1 MLLLLL
7 SSLFSNVD
15 DDDATNFDE
24 SVLRVGLLLFVSIT
38 QRSKEWR
45 PFRRPKNKTFFC
57 ATKKKQKRET
67 ERERETER
75 QREKEKSPNC
85 LMYHYKKIGF
95 KEKGYHIINT
105 EGLVF
110 WKK

>member
-1 MLLLLL
+1 M

-24 SVLRVGLLLFVSIT
+24 SVLRVVGLLLFVSST

-45 PFRRPKNKTFFC
+45 PFRRRPKKQNFFLC
-57 ATKKKQKRET
+57 IKKKT
-67 ERERETER
+67 EERDKT
-75 QREKEKSPNC
+75 EKEKSPNC
-85 LMYHYKKIGF
+85 LMYHYKKRGF
-95 KEKGYHIINT
+95 KEKGYHNT
-105 EGLVF
+105 HRRTCFFF